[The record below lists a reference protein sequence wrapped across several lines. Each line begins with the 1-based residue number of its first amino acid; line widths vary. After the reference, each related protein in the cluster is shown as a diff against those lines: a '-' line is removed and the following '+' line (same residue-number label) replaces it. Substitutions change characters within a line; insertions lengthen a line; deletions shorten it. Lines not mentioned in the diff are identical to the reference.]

1 MNHWSH
7 LIGAPQIPEGIVPKE
22 KDRHMETRRELRTAA
37 GGRVHLIGD
46 EAETAA
52 ARPDPAPW
60 KPVRA
65 KKPSPA
71 VAAALLAFPE
81 AKIKPDPLPGP
92 KAYRIPA
99 TKPTV
104 ELSYGEA
111 IAIRER
117 ARMRQPVDADLV
129 TAANFV
135 VGETRR
141 RAREK
146 QE

>member
-1 MNHWSH
+1 MTHWTH

-65 KKPSPA
+65 KKNSPA
-71 VAAALLAFPE
+71 VAAALLAFP
-81 AKIKPDPLPGP
+81 GP
-92 KAYRIPA
+92 RAYRIPA

-104 ELSYGEA
+104 ELNYAEA

-135 VGETRR
+135 VEETRR
-141 RAREK
+141 LARIK
-146 QE
+146 A